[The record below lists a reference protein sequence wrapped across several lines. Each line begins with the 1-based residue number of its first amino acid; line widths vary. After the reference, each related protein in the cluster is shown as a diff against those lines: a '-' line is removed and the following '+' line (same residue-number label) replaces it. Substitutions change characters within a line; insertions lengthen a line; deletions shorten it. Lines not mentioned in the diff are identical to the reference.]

1 MRIKFYRETSTLVIA
16 SSIKKEDL
24 DFALKY
30 SPDILTIKDAENNE
44 VFKVEFAEN
53 KSNISPFG
61 VTFGRVDVNG
71 NMLMVKQISYSEEE
85 ILEEIYDY
93 VNPVISYLNILEESF
108 TNEIRRLREQKDE
121 FMNSVELI

>member
-30 SPDILTIKDAENNE
+30 SPDILTVKDEENNE
-44 VFKVEFAEN
+44 VFKFEIVEN

-61 VTFGRVDVNG
+61 VTFGRMDANG
-71 NMLMVKQISYSEEE
+71 NMLMVKQITCSEEE

-93 VNPVISYLNILEESF
+93 VNPVISYLSILEELF

>member
-30 SPDILTIKDAENNE
+30 SPDILTVKDEENNE
-44 VFKVEFAEN
+44 VFKVEFVEN

-61 VTFGRVDVNG
+61 VTFGRMDANG
-71 NMLMVKQISYSEEE
+71 NMLMVKQITCSEEE

-93 VNPVISYLNILEESF
+93 VNPVISYLSILEELF

>member
-16 SSIKKEDL
+16 LSIKKEDL

-30 SPDILTIKDAENNE
+30 SPDILTVKDVENNE
-44 VFKVEFAEN
+44 VFKVEFVEN

-61 VTFGRVDVNG
+61 VTFGRMDANG
-71 NMLMVKQISYSEEE
+71 NMLMVKQITCSEEE

-93 VNPVISYLNILEESF
+93 VNPVISYLSILEESF

>member
-30 SPDILTIKDAENNE
+30 SPDILTVKDVENNE
-44 VFKVEFAEN
+44 VFKVEFVEN

-61 VTFGRVDVNG
+61 VTFGRMDSNG
-71 NMLMVKQISYSEEE
+71 NMLMVKQITCSEEE

>member
-30 SPDILTIKDAENNE
+30 SPDILTVKDEENNE
-44 VFKVEFAEN
+44 VFKVEFVEN

-61 VTFGRVDVNG
+61 VTSGRMDANG
-71 NMLMVKQISYSEEE
+71 NMLMVKQITCSEEE

-93 VNPVISYLNILEESF
+93 VNPVISYLSILEELF
-108 TNEIRRLREQKDE
+108 TTEIRRLREQKDE

>member
-30 SPDILTIKDAENNE
+30 SPDILTVKNVENNE
-44 VFKVEFAEN
+44 VFKVEFVEN

-61 VTFGRVDVNG
+61 VTFGRMDANG
-71 NMLMVKQISYSEEE
+71 NMLMVKQITCSEEE